1 MSIRDDYLS
10 TNTYMCRE
18 MYHRGRR
25 LEERPGKRTKIFLV
39 NALSRPTSEDA
50 FPPEA
55 IMRFRGRTSIDITAN
70 VKRTAGLS
78 LKIYSNI
85 HRTAK
90 KWRRGRTWGRKGRNK
105 VLVRAMQKRTPRGPT
120 GYRNQIKRQKCH
132 GHYNAICLKR

>member
-1 MSIRDDYLS
+1 MGRAS
-10 TNTYMCRE
+10 RE
-18 MYHRGRR
+18 
-25 LEERPGKRTKIFLV
+25 ENKNILV
-39 NALSRPTSEDA
+39 NALLRSTSGDA

-90 KWRRGRTWGRKGRNK
+90 KEEVEEGGGSGEGRGGTRCG
-105 VLVRAMQKRTPRGPT
+105 
-120 GYRNQIKRQKCH
+120 
-132 GHYNAICLKR
+132 